1 MKKFLIIGGIILT
14 LALIGGVWIAYF
26 ASYSEG
32 YRVGKIMKISRK
44 GILFKTWEGQL
55 NLEGITAAQS
65 KLGSG
70 LTGTWEFSVEDSRKD
85 VIDSIQKAMD
95 TDKRVKLFYEE
106 KFYTYPW
113 RGDTK
118 YLITKVEILD

>member
-1 MKKFLIIGGIILT
+1 MKKFLIIGGIVLT
-14 LALIGGVWIAYF
+14 IALLGGGWFAYF

-32 YRVGKIMKISRK
+32 YRAGKVMKISRK

-55 NLEGITAAQS
+55 NVEGITSSTGKA
-65 KLGSG
+65 GG
-70 LTGTWEFSVEDSRKD
+70 NLTSTWEFSVEDRYKN

-95 TDKRVKLFYEE
+95 EDKRVKLYYEE

-118 YLITKVEILD
+118 YLITKIEVLD